1 MSPPAASQNL
11 GETRLNLC
19 AGIHTS
25 KTLAAASSGYLRP
38 AFLLVEPEI
47 VVRADEPTHVPSD
60 PTGGLVDHGRM
71 GARADPERTHELV
84 AFVDEVSDMLTAE
97 YTRIRSRVLEDRG
110 TAGDEA
116 ELNWRGAFEDWLPS
130 ELTVVTKGR
139 ILGHDGEASPQLDVI
154 VLRPGYPPF
163 LREKKTYLAGEFSPL
178 SRAS

>member
-1 MSPPAASQNL
+1 
-11 GETRLNLC
+11 
-19 AGIHTS
+19 
-25 KTLAAASSGYLRP
+25 
-38 AFLLVEPEI
+38 
-47 VVRADEPTHVPSD
+47 
-60 PTGGLVDHGRM
+60 LVDHGRM